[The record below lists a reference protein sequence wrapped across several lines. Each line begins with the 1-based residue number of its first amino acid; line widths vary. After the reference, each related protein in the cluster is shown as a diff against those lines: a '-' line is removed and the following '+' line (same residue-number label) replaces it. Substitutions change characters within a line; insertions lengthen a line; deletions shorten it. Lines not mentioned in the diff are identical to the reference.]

1 MQQELPI
8 PRDVKSGSLATPPEP
23 RLFLFFHAL
32 VAGVV
37 IAVVALASHS
47 PAHTELLAEVC
58 RESGPFELCSSLVL
72 LITSAYSIRV
82 LLRERRE
89 RRMRPV
95 FRAVIAGLAVL
106 TFAAALEE
114 LSWGQHLLGIEPA
127 PFFVR
132 HNLQE
137 EQNLHNLLPAK
148 FFNGLIDT
156 GSYVAFVYL
165 PILIF
170 FANRRERVVRWVRT
184 GFLPFGGSLHN
195 VMVFLFGFSLQAYG
209 DPQAIGDT
217 VALGVS
223 YSLLAL
229 LLVRK
234 AELRTRAHVLH
245 LVLLILATCF
255 FVAHRDIFEF
265 ANMQYEIREFVFTYA
280 LLHLYAD
287 WIRARRAPS
296 IA

>member
-1 MQQELPI
+1 VNSSPLEL
-8 PRDVKSGSLATPPEP
+8 PPEP
-23 RLFLFFHAL
+23 RLFLLFHAL
-32 VAGVV
+32 VVGLVV
-37 IAVVALASHS
+37 AVVALTSHGNE
-47 PAHTELLAEVC
+47 ELLSELC
-58 RESGPFELCSSLVL
+58 RESGPFELGSSLVL
-72 LITSAYSIRV
+72 LVTSAYSIRV

-95 FRAVIAGLAVL
+95 FRILIAGLALL
-106 TFAAALEE
+106 TFVAAFEE
-114 LSWGQHLLGIEPA
+114 VSWGQHLLEIEPSE
-127 PFFVR
+127 FFLR
-132 HNLQE
+132 HNQQE

-148 FFNGLIDT
+148 FFNALIDT

-170 FANRRERVVRWVRT
+170 FESRRDRVVRWVRS

-195 VMVFLFGFSLQAYG
+195 VLVFGFGFALQAYG
-209 DPQAIGDT
+209 EPLAVSDS

-223 YSLLAL
+223 YFLLVLLLA
-229 LLVRK
+229 RR
-234 AELRTRAHVLH
+234 AELRTRGHVLH
-245 LVLLILATCF
+245 LVLLILVTCF

-287 WIRARRAPS
+287 WIRARRDPRARYQSVPGL
-296 IA
+296 